1 MTRRRRIEPVL
12 GAAGEFLRLEAER
25 ISEDPMTNSVFAL
38 AQTLFREIDTGRTG
52 LDEVAA
58 LVDEAHLVL
67 VEQRAA
73 RLRERHAG
81 VNPRKVW
88 SPVRARLEAVAA
100 EGFEAF
106 RAFAEQ
112 PRGGIVF
119 TAHPTFSLSPELRAA
134 IAGHAVKPGKRT
146 RAALERAIRQDARAW
161 NRSITLASEH
171 EEAQA
176 ALAHAAAAQR
186 HYAHLV
192 FDVARAQFPDRWQ
205 GLRPALPTI
214 ASWVGYDLDGRT
226 DIQWYHSIG
235 FRLAEKAEQL
245 RRYQRRVQDM
255 LDAFADVAGL
265 DALARRLDLAAGE
278 TALQAALFSADLHDP
293 EQLVAA
299 ANRLTAEGEGRLTDA
314 AEITAALDEII
325 AATSD
330 PPLIQELVIFRAEV
344 ESQQLGTGRIHLR
357 VNAAQ
362 IAAVISRELNLEAD
376 DRALGRLAL
385 AELSR
390 RAAMPK
396 AVDINFADLFLE
408 QSTARRQFML
418 CAQMLKHIDAGS
430 PIRFLIA
437 ESENPATVMAA
448 LYLARHYGVN
458 TKLDISPLFETPEAL
473 ETGGRFIER
482 LLDEPEFA
490 TYVRRRGHLAIQ
502 LGFSD
507 SGRFIG
513 QIAGNMAI
521 ERIHNL
527 ILRALAP
534 RVPGA
539 ALLIFNTHGE
549 SMGRGAWPGTFQQRF
564 EHLLTPWT
572 RSNAATLGVPII
584 HESSFQGGDG
594 YLHFATPELAE
605 TAMGH
610 WCQDALAPVE
620 PPAAADPFYTRTDL
634 VWDFYRALRA
644 WHERFFT
651 NPDYGRLLTDFAPG
665 FVVTAGSRQTRRP
678 SGPAG
683 PRALR
688 AISHNAE
695 LQQLGIP
702 LNTASGIGSSLQRE
716 TDRLVDLGNASPRM
730 RSLVQLAWRARL
742 VTSLPVLRGYASV
755 YTPDVWIAHARSGA
769 PEETSA
775 YRSVYSAL
783 RDGETALSVSRTAN
797 LLSTDLDRF
806 DRLLARLDD
815 APSTATRHE
824 DRINLHV
831 VHGVRQALMMRAFAL
846 VGRLPAISERHD
858 TSLRDIIRLVTSLRI
873 GECVALLAKI
883 FPPSQDRQAL
893 LSALDEPGGAEDAPG
908 QYGYDHIHR
917 DIIAPLDEIDRLLH
931 RISLAL
937 NHPYDAFG

>member
-1 MTRRRRIEPVL
+1 MTKTRIEPSL
-12 GAAGEFLRLEAER
+12 PAAGEYLRQQAER
-25 ISEDPMTNSVFAL
+25 IGEDPMTNSVFAL
-38 AQTLFREIDTGRTG
+38 AQTVFRDIEQGQTS
-52 LDEVAA
+52 LDEIAG
-58 LVDEAHLVL
+58 LINEAHLLL
-67 VEQRAA
+67 VGQRAE

-81 VNPRKVW
+81 ARPETAW
-88 SPVRARLEAVAA
+88 APVRSRLDDLAGQ
-100 EGFEAF
+100 GFETF
-106 RAFAEQ
+106 RAALEQ
-112 PRGGIVF
+112 ARGGIVF
-119 TAHPTFSLSPELRAA
+119 TAHPTFALSPELRAA
-134 IAGHAVKPGKRT
+134 IAEEAVKPGKQA
-146 RAALERAIRQDARAW
+146 RAALKKAISADARSW
-161 NRSITLASEH
+161 NSSITLASEH
-171 EEAQA
+171 EEAQSALQNA
-176 ALAHAAAAQR
+176 ADAQR
-186 HYAHLV
+186 RFAELL
-192 FDVARAQFPDRWQ
+192 FDIARARFPGDWQ
-205 GLRPALPTI
+205 SLRPVLPSI

-226 DIQWYHSIG
+226 DIQWYHSIT
-235 FRLAEKAEQL
+235 FRLTEKAEQL
-245 RRYQRRVQDM
+245 RRYQARVQEI
-255 LDAFADVAGL
+255 LDAHPAAPGL
-265 DALARRLDLAAGE
+265 AALLERLDLAAGE
-278 TALQAALFSADLHDP
+278 TALQAALFSADLQSP
-293 EQLVAA
+293 ERLVAA
-299 ANRLTAEGEGRLTDA
+299 ANRLTAEGPGRLTDA
-314 AEITAALDEII
+314 SEITASLDAALAASANDE
-325 AATSD
+325 ALAREL
-330 PPLIQELVIFRAEV
+330 LILRAQA

-362 IAAVISRELNLEAD
+362 IATVISRELNLDTDE
-376 DRALGRLAL
+376 RSLGRLAL

-396 AVDINFADLFLE
+396 LVDVNFADLFLE
-408 QSTARRQFML
+408 QSTARRQFMM
-418 CAQMLKHIDAGS
+418 CAQILKHIDAGS

-458 TKLDISPLFETPEAL
+458 GKLDISPLFETPEAL

-490 TYVRRRGHLAIQ
+490 AYVRRRGHLSIQ

-539 ALLIFNTHGE
+539 GLLIFNTHGE
-549 SMGRGAWPGTFQQRF
+549 SMGRGAWPGSFEQRF
-564 EHLLTPWT
+564 DHLLTPWT
-572 RSNAATLGVPII
+572 RANAHTLGIRII

-605 TAMGH
+605 TTLAH
-610 WCQDALAPVE
+610 WCAHLFS
-620 PPAAADPFYTRTDL
+620 PPPDSASKDPFYTRTDL

-651 NPDYGRLLTDFAPG
+651 NPDYGRLLSDFAPG

-678 SGPAG
+678 SGAAG

-702 LNTASGIGSSLQRE
+702 VNTASGIGSSLQRE
-716 TDRLVDLGNASPRM
+716 TDRLVDLVNTSPRM

-742 VTSLPVLRGYASV
+742 LSSLPVLRGYASV
-755 YTPDVWIAHARSGA
+755 YTPDVWIAQARAAA
-769 PEETSA
+769 PEKASA
-775 YRSVYSAL
+775 YRGVYYAL
-783 RDGETALSVSRTAN
+783 RDGETSLSVNRTAN
-797 LLSTDLDRF
+797 LLAIDLDRF
-806 DRLLARLDD
+806 DRLLARLDE
-815 APSTATRHE
+815 APSTVERHE

-831 VHGVRQALMMRAFAL
+831 VHGIRQALMMHAFAL
-846 VGRLPAISERHD
+846 VGRLPRISERHD

-873 GECVALLAKI
+873 GECVDLLGRI
-883 FPPSQDRQAL
+883 FPRSQEQLTR
-893 LSALDEPGGAEDAPG
+893 LSAVTEAGGAEANSA
-908 QYGYDHIHR
+908 QYGYDHIHES
-917 DIIAPLDEIDRLLH
+917 IIAPLDQIDQLLH
-931 RISLAL
+931 HISLAL